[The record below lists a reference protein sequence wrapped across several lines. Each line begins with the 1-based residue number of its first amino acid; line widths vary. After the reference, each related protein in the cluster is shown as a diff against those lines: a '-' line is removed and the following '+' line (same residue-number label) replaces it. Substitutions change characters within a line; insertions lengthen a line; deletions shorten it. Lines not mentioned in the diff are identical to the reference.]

1 MVIQMNKINIT
12 LPIIK
17 INIDYSI
24 RSKEKSGLF
33 EYTIL
38 DIYNKFNKSEFENY
52 TFKDF
57 IHKILQAK
65 VPDLFIVKALEYLDN
80 NKILVSE
87 YEDGLI
93 DLSISA

>member
-1 MVIQMNKINIT
+1 MILVIGIYKKKNMVIQMNKINIT

-38 DIYNKFNKSEFENY
+38 DIYNNIRKLLSE
-52 TFKDF
+52 
-57 IHKILQAK
+57 
-65 VPDLFIVKALEYLDN
+65 
-80 NKILVSE
+80 
-87 YEDGLI
+87 
-93 DLSISA
+93 